1 MNAKKQLAEELLKSP
16 RGTLIICQAF
26 HHAIKALES
35 VEPEVLQEKSN
46 IKDMKL
52 LRKHI
57 FNQFPA
63 EVFEPFDNKYHEQ
76 LLRIHKGGDFKDIV

>member
-1 MNAKKQLAEELLKSP
+1 MYAEKQHAKRLLNST
-16 RGTLIICQAF
+16 RGALIICQAF

-35 VEPEVLQEKSN
+35 VEPEILQEKSN

-52 LRKHI
+52 LREHI

-63 EVFEPFDNKYHEQ
+63 DVFEPIEPKHRET
-76 LLRIHKGGDFKDIV
+76 LIRLHKGGDFNDS

>member
-1 MNAKKQLAEELLKSP
+1 MYAEKQHAKRLLKSQ
-16 RGTLIICQAF
+16 RGILILCQAF

-35 VEPEVLQEKSN
+35 VEPDILQEKSN

-63 EVFEPFDNKYHEQ
+63 DIFEPISV
-76 LLRIHKGGDFKDIV
+76 RVHKGGDFSDS

>member
-1 MNAKKQLAEELLKSP
+1 MYAEKQHAKRLLKSQ
-16 RGTLIICQAF
+16 RGILILCQAF

-35 VEPEVLQEKSN
+35 VEPSYLKEESN

-52 LRKHI
+52 LREHI

-63 EVFEPFDNKYHEQ
+63 EVFEPIEPKNREM
-76 LLRIHKGGDFKDIV
+76 LLRIHKGGDFNES